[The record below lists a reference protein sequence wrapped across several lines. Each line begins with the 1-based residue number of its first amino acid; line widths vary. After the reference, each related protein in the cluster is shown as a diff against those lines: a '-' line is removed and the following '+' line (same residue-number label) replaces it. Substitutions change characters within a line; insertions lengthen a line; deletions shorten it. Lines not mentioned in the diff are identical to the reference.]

1 MERFVKLSQYSR
13 RKCRDPSGVPCD
25 EGRSAGAA
33 GGISSSDRDVGQ
45 L

>member
-1 MERFVKLSQYSR
+1 MERFVKSNQYSR

-25 EGRSAGAA
+25 EGRSAWAA
-33 GGISSSDRDVGQ
+33 GGISGSDRDVCQ